1 MISSICKNAKMQ
13 KCKNAKMQK
22 YKNAKMQKLQDV
34 PKLDDK
40 MRDKASIV

>member
-1 MISSICKNAKMQ
+1 MQ
-13 KCKNAKMQK
+13 KCKNVKMQKMQK

-34 PKLDDK
+34 PKLDDI